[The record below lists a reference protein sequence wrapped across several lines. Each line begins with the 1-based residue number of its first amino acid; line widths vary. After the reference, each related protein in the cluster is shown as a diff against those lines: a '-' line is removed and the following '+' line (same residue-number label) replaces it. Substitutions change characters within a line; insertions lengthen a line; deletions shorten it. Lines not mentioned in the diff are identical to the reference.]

1 MTKLSYIVS
10 AYNRPEMLRCCLASL
25 AVQTDQDFEVIVAD
39 NAPTYEQQKVNRR
52 IVQLFDERFSHVDTD
67 CVKTC
72 AGWDCYH
79 SAEYVAALYSV
90 KSEWLCF
97 PSDDSYYMPD
107 FQQKMIAALENQQTA
122 FTYAFAY
129 CDWVS
134 NYAAYHAVI
143 AEPRISRIDK
153 TGFIVRRSV
162 FSAFGFPMKS
172 KDTLAP
178 IACDGYFIEKLIG
191 EGYRGVKVNEILMV
205 HN

>member
-1 MTKLSYIVS
+1 MPKISYIVS
-10 AYNRPEMLRCCLASL
+10 AYKRPEMLRCCLASL

-39 NAPTYEQQKVNRR
+39 NAPPYEQPKANRL
-52 IVQLFDERFSHVDTD
+52 IVQLFDERFSHTDTD

-79 SAEYVAALYSV
+79 SAEYIAALYSV

-97 PSDDSYYMPD
+97 PSDDSYYMPT

-122 FTYAFAY
+122 AFAY

-143 AEPRISRIDK
+143 AAPRISRIDK

-162 FSAFGFPMKS
+162 FNTFGFPMKS
-172 KDTLAP
+172 KDKLES
-178 IACDGYFIEKLIG
+178 IACDGYFIEKLMN
-191 EGYRGVKVNEILMV
+191 EGYVGTKVNEILMV